1 MVMSLTPYIIQLLE
15 REETALIPG
24 LGTFSISYRPAVVDI
39 TNHRFSPP
47 SRRVSYSVATDT
59 GVSLVREL
67 AMVKQISEEEAEKQV
82 REFVQHVLYVLRQDE
97 PYVLTGLG
105 SLRQLSTGNV
115 VFIADPAF
123 EAGGEFTG
131 FEPFTLEP
139 VVSPEKIARQE
150 EEAVQ
155 PPPQEGQP
163 ETPLEEVQDIVEER
177 KPKPNRSGVVFG
189 WLVVFLGVV
198 LLVLAWMHRERI
210 EEAITSF
217 TNQQSEQQPLPQV
230 VPEDTATLAPSDT
243 STLIQDTL
251 PQSKPATDTLEP
263 STMQPAP
270 ESEAIISGPRY
281 YIVAGAFREVEK
293 ATKFVAE
300 LTAKGYKA
308 SIFEQTAGGLNVVS
322 YGVYPDPQ
330 AANTA
335 LQQIRQQENQSAWIK
350 KVSPQE

>member
-139 VVSPEKIARQE
+139 VVSQEKIALQE
-150 EEAVQ
+150 EEVVQ

-163 ETPLEEVQDIVEER
+163 DTPLEEVHEIVEER

-210 EEAITSF
+210 EEAVTSL
-217 TNQQSEQQPLPQV
+217 TNQQPAQQPLPQV
-230 VPEDTATLAPSDT
+230 APEDTARLAPTDT
-243 STLIQDTL
+243 STVIQDTL
-251 PQSKPATDTLEP
+251 LESMPATDSMETTLQASPEP
-263 STMQPAP
+263 EP
-270 ESEAIISGPRY
+270 IISGPRY
-281 YIVAGAFREVEK
+281 YIVAGAFREEEK

-300 LTAKGYKA
+300 LIAKGYKA
-308 SIFEQTAGGLNVVS
+308 SVFEQTAGGLNVVS

-330 AANTA
+330 EANTA
-335 LQQIRQQENQSAWIK
+335 LQQIRQQENPSAWIK

>member
-1 MVMSLTPYIIQLLE
+1 MSLTPYIIQLLE

-155 PPPQEGQP
+155 PPPQVGEP
-163 ETPLEEVQDIVEER
+163 EPPMEEVQTIVEET
-177 KPKPNRSGVVFG
+177 KHKANRPGVVFG
-189 WLVVFLGVV
+189 WLMVFLGAV

-210 EEAITSF
+210 GEAVTSF
-217 TNQQSEQQPLPQV
+217 TNQQTNQEQPMPQAV
-230 VPEDTATLAPSDT
+230 AVDTAVVSVSDTLTVEQDSLSQSTLAA
-243 STLIQDTL
+243 DTL
-251 PQSKPATDTLEP
+251 PQTPTQPDMEP
-263 STMQPAP
+263 
-270 ESEAIISGPRY
+270 EVVISGPRY
-281 YIVAGAFREVEK
+281 YIVAGAFREEEK

-330 AANTA
+330 EANTA
-335 LQQIRQQENQSAWIK
+335 LQQIRQQENPSAWIK